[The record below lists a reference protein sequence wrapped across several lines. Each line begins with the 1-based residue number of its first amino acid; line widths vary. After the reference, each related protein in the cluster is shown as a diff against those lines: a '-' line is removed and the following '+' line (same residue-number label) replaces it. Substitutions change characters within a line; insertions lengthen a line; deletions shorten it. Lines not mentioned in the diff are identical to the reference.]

1 MKNSK
6 DKNVRV
12 ELFWKIVK
20 RMKKKKLVFTEFDRS
35 SIILVL

>member
-12 ELFWKIVK
+12 ELFWKIK
-20 RMKKKKLVFTEFDRS
+20 SEEDEEKEI
-35 SIILVL
+35 SIYGV